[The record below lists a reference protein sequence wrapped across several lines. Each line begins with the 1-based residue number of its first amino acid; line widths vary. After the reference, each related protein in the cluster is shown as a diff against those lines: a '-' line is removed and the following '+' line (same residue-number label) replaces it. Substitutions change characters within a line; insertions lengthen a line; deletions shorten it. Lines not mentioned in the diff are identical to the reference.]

1 MNKFKL
7 KINFGWKEL
16 ILVGVFV
23 LLLATDLLTK
33 YLEETYRWNF
43 IFIPNLIEV
52 ESGYRNG
59 GAAFSMFAS
68 VEWGQALLII
78 STSIMMLALI
88 FVFLCLPKK
97 FYVLKI
103 AIILVLSGAI
113 GNFIDRIAFG
123 EVRDFVWINM
133 FFTKACCN
141 FADFW
146 IVFGAVLLV
155 VDTLFFNDLA
165 VFPLTKKSKQ
175 ARADK
180 SNEKLNSDSEIKN
193 VRKLNSDAVEVDEDE
208 R

>member
-1 MNKFKL
+1 MKKFKL

-33 YLEETYRWNF
+33 YLEEMYRWNF

-68 VEWGQALLII
+68 VEWGQALLIV

-103 AIILVLSGAI
+103 AVILVLSGAI

-146 IVFGAVLLV
+146 IVFGAILLV

-165 VFPLTKKSKQ
+165 VFPLTKKAKQ

-180 SNEKLNSDSEIKN
+180 LDETSNVDEKIENESDLNS
-193 VRKLNSDAVEVDEDE
+193 NSAEVDKNE